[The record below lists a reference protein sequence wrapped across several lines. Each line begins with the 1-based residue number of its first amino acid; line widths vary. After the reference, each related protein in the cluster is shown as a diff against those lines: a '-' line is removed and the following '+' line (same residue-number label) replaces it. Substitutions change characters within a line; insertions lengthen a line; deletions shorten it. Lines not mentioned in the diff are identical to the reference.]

1 MRISISN
8 FRCFKD
14 EVIYDFENG
23 KLTLLKGPSG
33 AGKSTI
39 FEALRWC
46 LYGNLRNIQ
55 PGSEVKGNVK
65 TKVTLDYSNVIITRT
80 YPPEQLTFQFPNQ
93 NSEMTT
99 LVQQS
104 AQDAIDATFGN
115 KNVWNATSLI
125 RQGEK
130 CPLMTGSNTERMTLL
145 NEILFGN
152 DNSSIYESPD
162 FYIEKIDFE
171 LEKISKDLTGRTAV
185 FNNEYNKYVSTFQ
198 NFENKYQWTT
208 MTPELI
214 DQYKNTIVSQSQM
227 VDRFSSELIEVSSKE
242 KLQQMLYQ
250 NISQMEPINSISEND
265 IRIVMDSLNIKK
277 NEIDSLKTVIQNTE
291 LKNNKYNLL
300 KNEIDKYQLELNKT
314 FVLLNE
320 TNDESSFDL
329 LSYKTKINTIINL
342 QNETKQ
348 KESKKLISIQKK
360 NDLTNSILRYET
372 QLKNYSIQDVEILTS
387 SIKNSKIYHQLQKIH
402 SKMEK
407 IDKSQIKNLI
417 DLENFDTVK
426 LNQEYQESIRLE
438 TLCSKYGI
446 DRNNV
451 KDIVTKSINDI
462 KLQTESRPHKQR
474 FQQSEL
480 IKNEIQKLELSLS
493 NIQVNDT
500 DYESLDSYKQKL
512 RNLES
517 QIMNTGTPLKCP
529 HCQCTVELKNNQ
541 LVIPEILNP
550 EEARQE
556 IVKLKE
562 LIKSIETVQKIK
574 NEVHNLNQKLSL
586 IEPFDMEL
594 VSHQVIDTFELN
606 KLNEISRIDITYCH
620 LPSSFE
626 INKEILSYNLT
637 REYFQLKTEYETTLQ
652 QFNNTIKVFPENELP
667 IYEKQLIELP
677 MLQNELTRC
686 KESLELLLNEINQ
699 IIIDISSEE
708 LQKQIN
714 ELNDKIT
721 KLEKVEQI
729 KSKIL
734 SLESEL
740 IQNSFT
746 DTFSFEQKLKLLLSE
761 KDILETDLQNKKSQ
775 FQTYTE
781 YLKLRKQYS
790 EIVITT
796 SSDILKERIEVI
808 SETISELNDQYQRAL
823 LMYQIIQD
831 QKTLESYRNSV
842 IELTQKQTNLLNLK
856 KLITDVMNSTLQDL
870 VDNIT
875 NTTNTVLEEL
885 FDKSISIELKL
896 YREIKSKNI
905 TKPQVNIII
914 YHNGNIYDNIGPL
927 SGGERDRVS
936 LAMTVALSI
945 IHTSPIVLLDECMA
959 ALNPDLREDCI
970 ESMKK
975 FLIEQG
981 QKTVINVEHAG
992 IDGLYDCVIEVS

>member
-1 MRISISN
+1 MRICISN

-14 EVIYDFENG
+14 ETVYEFENG

-93 NSEMTT
+93 NNEMTT

-115 KNVWNATSLI
+115 RNVWNATSLI

-152 DNSSIYESPD
+152 DNSSIYENPE
-162 FYIEKIDFE
+162 FYIEKIDSE
-171 LEKISKDLTGRTAV
+171 LEKVSKDLTGRTAV
-185 FNNEYNKYVSTFQ
+185 FNNEYNKYVSSFQ

-227 VDRFSSELIEVSSKE
+227 VDRFSNELIEVSSKE

-250 NISQMEPINSISEND
+250 NISQMEPITSISEND
-265 IRIVMDSLNIKK
+265 IRIVMDFLNSKN

-300 KNEIDKYQLELNKT
+300 KNEIDKYQLESNDLSNLSDETLNILELK
-314 FVLLNE
+314 N
-320 TNDESSFDL
+320 
-329 LSYKTKINTIINL
+329 KINQLISL

-348 KESKKLISIQKK
+348 KESKKLILTQKK

-372 QLKNYSIQDVEILTS
+372 QLKNYSIQDIEILAS

-407 IDKSQIKNLI
+407 IDKSQIKNLT

-426 LNQEYQESIRLE
+426 LNQDYQEALRLE
-438 TLCSKYGI
+438 TLCTKYGI
-446 DRNNV
+446 DRSNV

-462 KLQTESRPHKQR
+462 KLQTEARPHRQR
-474 FQQSEL
+474 FQQTEL
-480 IKNEIQKLELSLS
+480 IKNEIQKLELSLN
-493 NIQVNDT
+493 NIKVSDT
-500 DYESLDSYKQKL
+500 DYESLDSFKQKL
-512 RNLES
+512 RNLEN
-517 QIMNTGTPLKCP
+517 QVMNTGTPLKCP

-556 IVKLKE
+556 IVKLRE
-562 LIKSIETVQKIK
+562 LIKNIETVQKIK
-574 NEVHNLNQKLSL
+574 NEIHNLNQKLSL

-594 VSHQVIDTFELN
+594 VSEKVIDTFELN

-626 INKEILSYNLT
+626 INKEILSYNLS
-637 REYFQLKTEYETTLQ
+637 REYFQLKSEYETTLQ
-652 QFNNTIKVFPENELP
+652 QFNNSVKVFPENELP

-714 ELNDKIT
+714 ELNDKIIT
-721 KLEKVEQI
+721 IEKLEHI
-729 KSKIL
+729 KSKIV
-734 SLESEL
+734 SLQSEL

-790 EIVITT
+790 EIIITT

-808 SETISELNDQYQRAL
+808 SETISELNDQHQRAL

-842 IELTQKQTNLLNLK
+842 IELTQKQTTLLNLK

-992 IDGLYDCVIEVS
+992 IDGLYDCVIEVN